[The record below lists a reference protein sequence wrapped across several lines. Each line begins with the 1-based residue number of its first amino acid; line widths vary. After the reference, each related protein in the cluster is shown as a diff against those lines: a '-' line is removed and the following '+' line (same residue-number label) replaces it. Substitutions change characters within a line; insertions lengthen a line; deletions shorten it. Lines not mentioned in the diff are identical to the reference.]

1 MQYVARKP
9 LTLSGRRYGAGEV
22 VPMEDVLPKA
32 RKQLIEQRRVLPKA
46 VKKKTRKPR
55 GG

>member
-22 VPMEDVLPKA
+22 VPMDEVLPKA
-32 RKQLIEQRRVLPKA
+32 RKQLIEQRRVLPQA
-46 VKKKTRKPR
+46 AAKKNTRKKR
-55 GG
+55 S

>member
-22 VPMEDVLPKA
+22 VPMDEVLPKA
-32 RKQLIEQRRVLPKA
+32 RKQLIEQRRVLPQAAKKNTR
-46 VKKKTRKPR
+46 KKKRS
-55 GG
+55 